1 MNWTEDQVL
10 AMAPDQASVAA
21 GKAQAKAEK
30 WLTLHYNEKA
40 IWGEIKGSGKNP
52 YQAVI
57 DTTQIAFKCSCPSRK
72 FPCKHGLGLALVHA
86 RSSEKFQIKDAPD
99 WVEQW
104 LSKREQKEENKKEKK
119 DKPVDEKAQVKRAEA
134 RLEKVHAGLEE
145 VSLWLQDLIRQGLAQ
160 VPEKAHTFWQS
171 AAARMVD
178 AQASGV
184 ANMIKALDQINYY
197 GHSWQMDLLRQLSR
211 IFLLVKGFKN
221 IEQLPKD
228 LQEDIRSMIGW
239 SVQKD
244 ELKQQEE
251 GIRDQWFVL
260 GQETEKE
267 ERLTI
272 QRVWL
277 YGQQSKK
284 YALIINFYAPGQLPD
299 FAWMAGMTYE
309 ATLVFYPGR
318 QSLRALVKEQHPQT
332 NKVWPGGLTSLTE
345 LENYLTE
352 RLTAFPWTAQMP
364 VLLEGMTPCKQDTH
378 FVLLDNAHKTLPL
391 ATTFQHSWL
400 LMALSG
406 GKPLQI
412 SGMYQEGNLLPM
424 GIWHEDKFIVL
435 SNA

>member
-10 AMAPDQASVAA
+10 AMAPDQASVTA

-30 WLTLHYNEKA
+30 WLSLHYNEKA

-57 DTTQIAFKCSCPSRK
+57 DTTQVAFKCSCPSRK

-86 RSSEKFQIKDAPD
+86 RSPEKFHSKESPV

-104 LSKREQKEENKKEKK
+104 LSKREQKEEQKKEKK
-119 DKPVDEKAQVKRAEA
+119 DKPVDEKAQAKRAEA

-160 VPEKAHTFWQS
+160 VPDKARTFWQS
-171 AAARMVD
+171 PAARMVD

-184 ANMIKALDQINYY
+184 ANMLRVLDQINYY
-197 GHSWQMDLLRQLSR
+197 GQDWQVDLLKQLSR
-211 IFLLVKGFKN
+211 IFLLVQGFKN
-221 IEQLPKD
+221 MERLPQD

-244 ELKQQEE
+244 ELKQQE

-260 GQETEKE
+260 AQETEKE
-267 ERLTI
+267 DKLTI
-272 QRVWL
+272 QRTWL
-277 YGQQSKK
+277 YSQQNKK

-299 FAWMAGMTYE
+299 FTWMPGMTYD

-332 NKVWPGGLTSLTE
+332 TKAWPGALASLTA
-345 LENYLTE
+345 LEQHITDQF
-352 RLTAFPWTAQMP
+352 TAFPWTTQIP
-364 VLLEGMTPCKQDTH
+364 VLLESMTPFKQNEQ
-378 FVLLDNAHKTLPL
+378 FFLLDEARKMLPISV
-391 ATTFQHSWL
+391 AFQHAWL

-412 SGMYQEGNLLPM
+412 AGMYQEGNLLPLR
-424 GIWHEDKFIVL
+424 IWQNDEFLALNH
-435 SNA
+435 A